1 MSKLTDLIERMKELG
16 DTLDSMDEER
26 KPIQKE
32 YDQLRLEA
40 IPAEMAEEDIRS
52 LTGGFGRC
60 TLTSDLYVSAP
71 NKQTL
76 HEWLKDTG
84 NEDMIQP
91 TVNAQSLKA
100 FCKEQLTK
108 AASGQDAIELPEGIL
123 KLTPF
128 SRAVIYT
135 K

>member
-16 DTLDSMDEER
+16 DDLDRLDEEK

-32 YDQLRLEA
+32 YDELRLIH
-40 IPAEMAEEDIRS
+40 IPSFMAEEDIRS
-52 LTGGFGRC
+52 VTGGFGRC
-60 TLTSDLYVSAP
+60 TLTSDLYVTVK
-71 NKQTL
+71 NKTEM
-76 HEWLKDTG
+76 HAWLNETG
-84 NEDMIQP
+84 NEALIVP

-100 FCKEQLTK
+100 FCKEQLSK
-108 AASGQDAIELPEGIL
+108 HNELPDEEVL
-123 KLTPF
+123 KVTPF